1 MAPGGPHLAEVPE
14 RVKTRTELVE
24 EGINAALDRNWKL
37 ALDLN
42 QEIAERFGVD
52 EETHNRLGKAYT
64 ELGKLDDALT
74 AYRATL
80 ELNPLNAIAI
90 KNVTR
95 LTGLIEEKADLPKG
109 QSAVDVNAFV
119 EEMGKSALASVV
131 LEPGFDPSL
140 LAPGDQVEL
149 VPDGDSLRVQ
159 TTSGKAVG
167 RVESKLARRVLKFIA
182 GGNKYAAVVANSGD
196 GGLRIIIRETHQAA
210 ELAGMPSFPASK
222 SQEFRAYAKDSLL
235 RDVDTDDLSTDEGDD
250 ESVIVDED
258 DLEGMH
264 AVEPGMEDGADADE
278 DDSENY

>member
-1 MAPGGPHLAEVPE
+1 LAEVPE

-24 EGINAALDRNWKL
+24 EAINAALDRNWKL

-42 QEIAERFGVD
+42 KEVAERFGVD

-64 ELGKLDDALT
+64 ELGKLDDALS

-90 KNVTR
+90 KNVNR

-119 EEMGKSALASVV
+119 EEMGKSALANVV
-131 LEPGFDPSL
+131 LESGFDPAL
-140 LAPGDQVEL
+140 VAPGDHVEL
-149 VPDGDSLRVQ
+149 VPEGDSLKVQ
-159 TTSGKAVG
+159 TPSGKAVG
-167 RVESKLARRVLKFIA
+167 RVESKLARRVLKFVA
-182 GGNKYAAVVANSGD
+182 GGNKYAAVVATSD
-196 GGLRIIIRETHQAA
+196 ESSLRIIIRETYQAA
-210 ELAGMPSFPASK
+210 EFVGMPSFPASK

-235 RDVDTDDLSTDEGDD
+235 RDVETDDVSVDDGDD
-250 ESVIVDED
+250 ESAVVDDD

-264 AVEPGMEDGADADE
+264 AVEPGMEDAAETDE